1 MEIGM
6 IIVMGLLVAGFL
18 AFKVGDVFAPWNITL
33 LVWLAMLLLFQ
44 VQGDLLYPLGDQFL
58 TCLLLWV
65 PILVCTS
72 LVTYY
77 LLPGALPDGDSTP
90 LMARRPAWNGV
101 FFNFLYVIS
110 MVITPLYLYQIMKV
124 VMMFDLSDMLWNLR
138 ILAVYGEESYGFLNY
153 SYVLNQVLLVV
164 AFWEYPRVPMWK
176 VLTIVLA
183 SIMSAFAIMEKG
195 MLFFLLSSLLYVLYA
210 KRVIRMRS
218 MVLSVLSV
226 VLVFFLI
233 NMARDYREDAD
244 PNDAMTFLD
253 FFGIYVMSPAVAFEQ
268 VQEDLT
274 PQWGSHTFQ
283 TIYLFLARWGG
294 DYEVNKKLQEFV
306 WVPLPTN
313 VYTIFQPFFEDFKY
327 KGVAFF
333 AFFYGVF
340 TGWFYRLARNN
351 NGFGKCAYAMV
362 VYVLALQFYQ
372 ENVMLSLVSLIQF
385 LFFTYLMMQQD
396 FGLTM
401 RSAFVKKE
409 KCAPPADAGE
419 RTEIEL

>member
-1 MEIGM
+1 M

-77 LLPGALPDGDSTP
+77 LLPGAPPDGDSTP

-396 FGLTM
+396 FSLTM

>member
-18 AFKVGDVFAPWNITL
+18 SFKVGDVFAPWTITL

-72 LVTYY
+72 LITYY
-77 LLPGALPDGDSTP
+77 LLPGAPPDEESTP
-90 LMARRPAWNGV
+90 LMSRRPAFNDV
-101 FFNFLYVIS
+101 LFNFLYFIS
-110 MVITPLYLYQIMKV
+110 MVITPLYLYKIMKV

-138 ILAVYGEESYGFLNY
+138 ILAVYGDESYGFLNY

-164 AFWEYPRVPMWK
+164 AFWEYPRVPLWK

-195 MLFFLLSSLLYVLYA
+195 MLFFLFSSMLYVLYA

-396 FGLTM
+396 FSLTM

-409 KCAPPADAGE
+409 KCDPPADAGE